1 MSTGLLILGA
11 GGHGR
16 VVADAALQAGYH
28 RVAFLD
34 DKAPALGSGPFVV
47 LGPLAVLPVAMA
59 EWECTF
65 VAIGSNSRRLELFQE
80 LRRLGCKTPAL
91 VHPKAI
97 VSPYAGIADGAF
109 IAPGA
114 IVNFGAS
121 IGAAAIINTGA
132 TVDHDCA
139 VEAGAH
145 ISPGAHLAGEIV
157 VGECAWVG
165 IGASIRNRIQ
175 IGAHATVGAG
185 AVVIRDVAERETVVG
200 VPAAPLK
207 RS

>member
-47 LGPLAVLPVAMA
+47 LGPLAVLPVVMA

-97 VSPYAGIADGAF
+97 VSPYAGIALPYRPVATFVRGRVAFDGARVL
-109 IAPGA
+109 AQPG
-114 IVNFGAS
+114 
-121 IGAAAIINTGA
+121 TGMFVTPA
-132 TVDHDCA
+132 MV
-139 VEAGAH
+139 AG
-145 ISPGAHLAGEIV
+145 
-157 VGECAWVG
+157 
-165 IGASIRNRIQ
+165 
-175 IGAHATVGAG
+175 
-185 AVVIRDVAERETVVG
+185 
-200 VPAAPLK
+200 
-207 RS
+207 